1 MCRERRVVREA
12 SGLVREWEKGDKE
25 AFIEEYKHLKDLP
38 EVELEDLG
46 LVGDLERLRRR
57 VVAGSLTPVDT
68 VNILTALY
76 TVYSMTESYLV
87 EFLSMNR
94 RNMGCQG

>member
-46 LVGDLERLRRR
+46 LVGDFGEVEEGCRWESHACGYSEHTYCTIHR
-57 VVAGSLTPVDT
+57 VLHDGVLPSGVPL
-68 VNILTALY
+68 N
-76 TVYSMTESYLV
+76 E
-87 EFLSMNR
+87 
-94 RNMGCQG
+94 